1 MQFVSHLSHRLT
13 MGPAPWWRR
22 RDRCPS
28 HNVHRWPSEMDEI
41 GVVHRAVSLPP
52 FLFCST
58 ADDSAL
64 AAEVV
69 SRGNDEL
76 AAYVGPHHC

>member
-1 MQFVSHLSHRLT
+1 
-13 MGPAPWWRR
+13 
-22 RDRCPS
+22 
-28 HNVHRWPSEMDEI
+28 MDEI

-64 AAEVV
+64 VAEVV